1 MSKKRK
7 GYRPVKG
14 ADGNIS
20 SWRVDITLGGKRMT
34 PSCETEEAAIATVAK
49 LKDQFERGIT
59 LLPTRTNGVTLKEAF
74 EQCYN
79 DPETGWLNTEH
90 GKKQKYYAQ
99 SFYNHWGANTPLI
112 EITKESWYAYIKQFQ
127 ATATNNRR
135 ASCMNKIFN
144 YAVENGLID
153 AGDRLKIKRA
163 KEKLTRLYAFSRADE
178 KLICDVCDTLG
189 YDDLKDFII
198 VLIDTG
204 ARAEELL
211 QASAKDF
218 QYFSDGSFTL
228 NLYRSKTNVDSN
240 IGLKKRS
247 QEILSRRS
255 NSPRFFMSAYKHFY
269 RRFQQVKKL
278 AGKAND
284 KNWVFHTCR
293 HTCASRMAE
302 AGIPLAKVA
311 AWLGHSPNSPVT
323 ARYIHFYGAGK
334 IDIAKTLD
342 EFDTQLDSS
351 ENIIRIAVG
360 AKK

>member
-14 ADGNIS
+14 ADGNTT
-20 SWRVDITLGGKRMT
+20 WRVDITLGGKRMT

-211 QASAKDF
+211 QASAKI
-218 QYFSDGSFTL
+218 FS
-228 NLYRSKTNVDSN
+228 
-240 IGLKKRS
+240 
-247 QEILSRRS
+247 ILV
-255 NSPRFFMSAYKHFY
+255 M
-269 RRFQQVKKL
+269 VL
-278 AGKAND
+278 
-284 KNWVFHTCR
+284 
-293 HTCASRMAE
+293 
-302 AGIPLAKVA
+302 L
-311 AWLGHSPNSPVT
+311 L
-323 ARYIHFYGAGK
+323 
-334 IDIAKTLD
+334 
-342 EFDTQLDSS
+342 
-351 ENIIRIAVG
+351 
-360 AKK
+360 